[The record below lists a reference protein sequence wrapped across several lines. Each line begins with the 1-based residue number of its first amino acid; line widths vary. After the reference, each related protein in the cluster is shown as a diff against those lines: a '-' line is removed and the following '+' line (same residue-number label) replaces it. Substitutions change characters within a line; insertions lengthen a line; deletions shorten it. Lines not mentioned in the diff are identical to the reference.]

1 MGKRIELKDSGVFF
15 NEEAHEYWLG
25 DKQLSGITGLLHRQL
40 FPNEFD
46 GISEAI
52 LNAASEYG
60 TDVHASI
67 ENFDKNWINDGTQ
80 ETVDYIQICRDYG
93 LTHEASEYNVT
104 DGKDWS
110 SNIDKVYRVS
120 EDTFSLGDI
129 KTYGQMT
136 AEKLQKARWQLSIYA
151 YLFELQN
158 KKAKVDKLF
167 VIHLRNKM
175 KQDGT
180 FDHISEIIF
189 LSRIPSDICK
199 ELLDTDLRGEQF
211 KDPFAIPKEWLEQED
226 TIRELIE
233 TKKSAEEQLNIIK
246 SKLLSDMEEK
256 DVKSWV
262 TETMRITRRLP
273 ATRSSFDLKAFKAD
287 NPDLDLSAYLKTSNV
302 AGSLNIAV

>member
-1 MGKRIELKDSGVFF
+1 MEKRIELKDSGVFF

-25 DKQLSGITGLLHRQL
+25 DKQLSGITGILHRQL
-40 FPNEFD
+40 FPDEFD

-136 AEKLQKARWQLSIYA
+136 ADKLQKARWQLSVYA

-211 KDPFAIPKEWLEQED
+211 KDPFAIPKEWMEQEN

-262 TETMRITRRLP
+262 TETMRITRRP
-273 ATRSSFDLKAFKAD
+273 PTTRSSFDLKAFKAD

>member
-1 MGKRIELKDSGVFF
+1 MEKRIELKDSGVFF

-25 DKQLSGITGLLHRQL
+25 NNQLSGITGMLHRQL
-40 FPNEFD
+40 FPDEFE

-52 LNAASEYG
+52 LNAAAEYG
-60 TDVHASI
+60 TDVHTSI

-80 ETVDYIQICRDYG
+80 ETVDYIQICKDYG

-136 AEKLQKARWQLSIYA
+136 ADKLQKARWQLSVYA

-211 KDPFAIPKEWLEQED
+211 KDPLAIPKEWMEQEE

-233 TKKSAEEQLNIIK
+233 TKKSAEEQLDIIK
-246 SKLLSDMEEK
+246 SKLLSDMEEM

-273 ATRSSFDLKAFKAD
+273 TTRSSFDLKAFKAD
-287 NPDLDLSAYLKTSNV
+287 NPDLDLSSYLKTSNV